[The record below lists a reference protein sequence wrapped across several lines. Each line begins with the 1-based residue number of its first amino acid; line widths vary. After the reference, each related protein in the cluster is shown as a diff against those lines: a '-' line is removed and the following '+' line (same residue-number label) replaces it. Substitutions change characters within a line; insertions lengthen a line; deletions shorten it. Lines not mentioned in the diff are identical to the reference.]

1 MLTQEGRE
9 GAIYEMDNKAEI
21 EHQREEEAKE
31 QFALAKQEVVASDDY
46 DEETK
51 EQLLIEMN
59 DSMPVIGYKRQKY
72 SGSCWK
78 KALPDR
84 RWLLVDTTYKQRGY
98 MRFDSRSNYGRFGSV
113 TYVKVY

>member
-1 MLTQEGRE
+1 MEVSQLGTYQVYSLANQFNQDNPIMLTQEGRE

-21 EHQREEEAKE
+21 EQQREEEAKE
-31 QFALAKQEVVASDDY
+31 QFALAKQEVVANDDY

-51 EQLLIEMN
+51 EQRLIEMN
-59 DSMPVIGYKRQKY
+59 DSMSVIGYKRQKY

-84 RWLLVDTTYKQRGY
+84 RWLLVDTT
-98 MRFDSRSNYGRFGSV
+98 
-113 TYVKVY
+113 

>member
-1 MLTQEGRE
+1 MVNV
-9 GAIYEMDNKAEI
+9 DKATVSGWGTVRT
-21 EHQREEEAKE
+21 H
-31 QFALAKQEVVASDDY
+31 
-46 DEETK
+46 T
-51 EQLLIEMN
+51 
-59 DSMPVIGYKRQKY
+59 MPVIGYKRQKY

-78 KALPDR
+78 KILPDR